1 MKKRFTLIELLVV
14 IAIIAIL
21 AALLLPALRRAQ
33 DSAKRV
39 VCTNNLR
46 QIGVA
51 MHLYA
56 GDNND
61 WWPVQAWRQNWHT
74 IGTGDT
80 TIAGLL
86 SYLGPPEITL
96 ADVRSGAIPAGVGM
110 SLLCPSQI
118 IYGNSTTV
126 PAHLRNRGP
135 DVYSGG
141 ATYWPT
147 PPSYWTLPSGTLLTN
162 THYYYPSYFI
172 FAGRGNGGNPTWW
185 HYPVMYNYGPAPMRV
200 SQSLDFKHAIA
211 TDGNVRWRASSL
223 DFNFV
228 NHARSNHINDLA
240 GSNHLYADGSV
251 VWISVSDL
259 FYYRL
264 STNADWGGGI
274 MMRKVDP

>member
-61 WWPVQAWRQNWHT
+61 WWPIQAWRQNWHT
-74 IGTGDT
+74 IATGDT

-86 SYLGPPEITL
+86 SYLGRPEITL
-96 ADVRSGAIPAGVGM
+96 ADVRSSGGIPAGVGM
-110 SLLCPSQI
+110 TLLCPSQI
-118 IYGNSTTV
+118 IYNDSATV

-135 DVYSGG
+135 YGYPTD
-141 ATYWPT
+141 TYWPAPYQ
-147 PPSYWTLPSGTLLTN
+147 PPPYPTLIN

-172 FAGRGNGGNPTWW
+172 FAGRGNGGGVGWW
-185 HYPVMYNYGPAPMRV
+185 PNPVMYNYGPAPMRV
-200 SQSLDFKHAIA
+200 ADSTAPQFKHAIA